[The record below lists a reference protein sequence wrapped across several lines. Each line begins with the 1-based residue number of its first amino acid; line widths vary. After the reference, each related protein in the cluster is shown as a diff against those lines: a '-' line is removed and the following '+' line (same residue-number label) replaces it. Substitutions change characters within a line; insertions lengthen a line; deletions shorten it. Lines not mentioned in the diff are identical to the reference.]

1 MKLRYL
7 FSIVLS
13 AFLLFTGCVE
23 EANTDSFDNIKLS
36 STYLS
41 ISKDGGSA
49 KVTVTA
55 TEAWEFVVDDIW
67 PEVITRDKDTKE
79 ITDRQPSWLSV
90 DKMSGGEGET
100 VLTFSAEANPGREL
114 ELQIKAGENI
124 QFLRVRQGD
133 LAPVTATVKEVI
145 AGPEGKN
152 YIVTGKCTAIANTVY
167 GNWYLKDDSTDQEL
181 YIYGTKDGD
190 GKYNWADFNIE
201 VGDEVTVQG
210 SYVLYSGKTPEFVD
224 ALFISVTKS
233 LVKLATDPVTVPK
246 EGGEFDVKVA
256 YKGNGLFPSIPQA
269 DREWCSVVGMEYK
282 AGTPTKIDP
291 NPADTAIV
299 KISVLPNVVGDR
311 NGKIT
316 FASEMTDDKGKKL
329 SSSVDY
335 TFTQEGSILNV
346 TIPEFLAAAEDAT
359 QYRISGFIKSIK
371 ADASYHNANVT
382 IADAAGNEAYLYRLV
397 TKDGN
402 IEDYNFKEGDY
413 LTVVGK
419 RSSYKGSP
427 QMAQGCYV
435 ESYVSFTAA
444 TIAEF
449 LAAPVSTDVT
459 YLVTGKIVNIKE
471 ISASY
476 KNATLTIAD
485 ENGTELYIFRM
496 KPAVGG
502 KAIEEIGLKVGDV
515 LTVTGQR
522 GEYNGSAQMVNGY
535 YVYHEASEP
544 GDDPV
549 TVGPFTSNIT
559 WTANKDNKSYD
570 DGAATVN
577 GTALDKVL
585 KFGTSSVVGSAS
597 ILVPAG
603 TKKVGFWG
611 VSWKAKKG
619 TLVASVGGQQ
629 IYSQDL
635 VSNDGATGNPPY
647 TITVADSDYY
657 EFDIASILGSA
668 LPVDTEVTLS
678 TVEGATRVI
687 VWGLNAYT
695 E

>member
-67 PEVITRDKDTKE
+67 PEVITRDKNTKE

-299 KISVLPNVVGDR
+299 KISVLPNVAGDR

-335 TFTQEGSILNV
+335 TFTQEGSILDA

-359 QYRISGFIKSIK
+359 QYRVVGNIKSISLSP
-371 ADASYHNANVT
+371 DYHNANVT
-382 IADAAGNEAYLYRLV
+382 IVDPLGNELYLYRLV
-397 TKDGN
+397 ATESN
-402 IEDYNFKEGDY
+402 IEDLPLTEGDQ

-427 QMAQGCYV
+427 QMAQGCYI
-435 ESYVSFTAA
+435 ESYVHYTPA
-444 TIAEF
+444 TIEQF
-449 LAAPVSTDVT
+449 LAAEVSDVV
-459 YLVTGKIVNIKE
+459 YRVTGKIVNIKE

-485 ENGTELYIFRM
+485 EKGNELYIYRM
-496 KPAVGG
+496 KAAVGG
-502 KAIEEIGLKVGDV
+502 KAIEEIGLAEGDI
-515 LTVTGQR
+515 LTVVGQR
-522 GEYNGSAQMVNGY
+522 AEYKGSPQMGNGY
-535 YVYHEASEP
+535 YQGHEKGSSNEGGDSAESFASN
-544 GDDPV
+544 V
-549 TVGPFTSNIT
+549 TFAGVSAAYT
-559 WTANKDNKSYD
+559 DNVLN
-570 DGAATVN
+570 VN
-577 GTALDKVL
+577 GVENVANL
-585 KFGTSSVVGSAS
+585 KLGSSKAYGEGTVT
-597 ILVPAG
+597 LPAG
-603 TKKVGFWG
+603 TTKVTFWS
-611 VSWKAKKG
+611 VAWKGAPSK
-619 TLVASVGGQQ
+619 LEFSVGGVALGTQE
-629 IYSQDL
+629 
-635 VSNDGATGNPPY
+635 VAANDGATSVSPY
-647 TITVADSDYY
+647 NITVTDSDKY
-657 EFDIASILGSA
+657 
-668 LPVDTEVTLS
+668 TVTLPTALANETVVTVK
-678 TVEGATRVI
+678 TVETGKRAFIFGVI
-687 VWGLNAYT
+687 A

>member
-299 KISVLPNVVGDR
+299 KISVLPNATGDR

-435 ESYVSFTAA
+435 ESYQVFTAA
-444 TIAEF
+444 TVAEI
-449 LAAPVSTDVT
+449 LAAEVNADKW
-459 YLVTGKIVNIKE
+459 YRITGKVANIKNTTYGNFDLVDGSSS
-471 ISASY
+471 IYVYGLTATPVASND
-476 KNATLTIAD
+476 KSFASLGIKEGDMITIAGTRAAY
-485 ENGTELYIFRM
+485 NGT
-496 KPAVGG
+496 AQVGG
-502 KAIEEIGLKVGDV
+502 PAYIISH
-515 LTVTGQR
+515 QP
-522 GEYNGSAQMVNGY
+522 
-535 YVYHEASEP
+535 AS
-544 GDDPV
+544 GDDQV
-549 TVGPFTSNIT
+549 KVGPFTSNIT
-559 WTANKDNKSYD
+559 WTANKDSKSYD

-585 KFGTSSVVGSAS
+585 KFGTSSVVGTAS
-597 ILVPAG
+597 ITVPAG
-603 TKKVGFWG
+603 TKKVGLWG
-611 VSWKAKKG
+611 VAWKGKKG

-629 IYSQDL
+629 IYTLDFA
-635 VSNDGATGNPPY
+635 SNDGATGNAPY

-687 VWGLNAYT
+687 VWGLNAYA